1 MVCPFFGFKLVAV
14 YKLTSKKTA
23 IIPAEFMPGT
33 SNQDLGTHC
42 FQYVRPEFR
51 QKAAQGFTIVVAG
64 SGFGSGSSREEAPR
78 ALLGCGIQA
87 VVAKSYAYIYGRN
100 QPNMALLGVIVKDE
114 GFYERAKEGRKL
126 TLHLSERVLSVSGND
141 GQEAPVTFP
150 FELSRME
157 EAMIQGGG
165 VTELYRSYG
174 PALFRAAIA
183 QSAETRSDGA
193 GQGKAKKQKI
203 CGTETA
209 AEQEALSW

>member
-1 MVCPFFGFKLVAV
+1 
-14 YKLTSKKTA
+14 
-23 IIPAEFMPGT
+23 MPGT
-33 SNQDLGTHC
+33 SNEDLGTHC

-51 QKAAQGFTIVVAG
+51 EKASQGFNIVVAG
-64 SGFGSGSSREEAPR
+64 AGFGSGSSREEAPR

-114 GFYERAKEGRKL
+114 GFYNLAKEGSL
-126 TLHLSERVLSVSGND
+126 VTLHLAERMISVSDNEGKD
-141 GQEAPVTFP
+141 TPVVFS

-174 PALFRAAIA
+174 PSLFRAAIA
-183 QSAETRSDGA
+183 QSAENTTA
-193 GQGKAKKQKI
+193 ETGQGKNKKQKM
-203 CGTETA
+203 CGTATG

>member
-1 MVCPFFGFKLVAV
+1 
-14 YKLTSKKTA
+14 
-23 IIPAEFMPGT
+23 MPGT
-33 SNQDLGTHC
+33 SNTDLGTHC

-51 QKAAQGFTIVVAG
+51 QKASQGFTILVAG

-78 ALLGCGIQA
+78 ALLGCGVQA
-87 VVAKSYAYIYGRN
+87 VVAKSFAYIYGRN

-114 GFYERAKEGRKL
+114 GFYERAIEGSKV
-126 TLHLSERVLSVSGND
+126 TLHLAERVLFVSGNG
-141 GQEAPVTFP
+141 GQDRPEKYA

-174 PALFRAAIA
+174 PSLFRAAIA
-183 QSAETRSDGA
+183 QSVGKES
-193 GQGKAKKQKI
+193 GQEGKATKQRL
-203 CGTETA
+203 CGTATG